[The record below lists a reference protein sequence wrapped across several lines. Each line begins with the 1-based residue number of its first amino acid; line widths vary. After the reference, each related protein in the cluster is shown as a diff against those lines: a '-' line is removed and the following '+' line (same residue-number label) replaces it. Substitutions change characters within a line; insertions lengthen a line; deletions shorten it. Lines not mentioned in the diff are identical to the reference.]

1 MHSIKVTTEFAS
13 AHKKAA
19 QEFIKKF
26 AVVTEQGIILPM
38 KFFMLMRKDYFGK
51 CLYEL
56 IWQRTRS
63 HYFLVAQLQSGRY

>member
-1 MHSIKVTTEFAS
+1 VTTEFAS

-19 QEFIKKF
+19 QEFIKKL

-51 CLYEL
+51 
-56 IWQRTRS
+56 
-63 HYFLVAQLQSGRY
+63 